1 MKKVNDVKEYI
12 LRTYPNIAANK
23 FDVVKTGS
31 AVYIFLVTQSSTLE
45 REQIFKGA
53 IETVETE
60 ERLKR
65 FLEDNIRKV
74 MIKNHYC

>member
-1 MKKVNDVKEYI
+1 MKKVSDVKEYI
-12 LRTYPNIAANK
+12 LRTYPIAANK
-23 FDVVKTGS
+23 FDVVKNGS
-31 AVYIFLVTQSSTLE
+31 TVYIFLVTQSSTLE

-65 FLEDNIRKV
+65 YLEDNIRKV
-74 MIKNHYC
+74 MIKHHYC